1 MNYSKSINTLRD
13 RTVDLLLEFTDNKS
27 VSNYLR
33 DIDKE
38 LERLDSA
45 IGREPKVGWVSI
57 DDMMWEMAKEDDSLT
72 RVSVEFKIRQ
82 EKDYLHM
89 NRRSIKINLVD

>member
-13 RTVDLLLEFTDNKS
+13 RTVELLLEFTDNKS

-33 DIDKE
+33 DIDRE
-38 LERLDSA
+38 LERLDLS
-45 IGREPKVGWVSI
+45 ISREPKVGWVSI
-57 DDMMWEMAKEDDSLT
+57 DDTMWNMVKEDSSLT

-89 NRRSIKINLVD
+89 NRRSININLVD